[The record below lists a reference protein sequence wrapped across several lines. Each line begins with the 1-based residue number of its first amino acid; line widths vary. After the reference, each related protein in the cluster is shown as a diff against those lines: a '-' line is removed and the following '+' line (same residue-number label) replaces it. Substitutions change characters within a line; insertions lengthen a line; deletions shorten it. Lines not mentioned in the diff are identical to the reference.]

1 MHQRVFRVEKIPGA
15 GKVLGS
21 SPPGQAYPICVA
33 REDLWTTTP
42 SPTNPKRQDRVN
54 AQHIREILKRNA
66 GNDARAR
73 EEVNELLT
81 KMKAAA
87 ERSN

>member
-42 SPTNPKRQDRVN
+42 SPINPKRQDRVN
-54 AQHIREILKRNA
+54 A
-66 GNDARAR
+66 
-73 EEVNELLT
+73 
-81 KMKAAA
+81 
-87 ERSN
+87 

>member
-1 MHQRVFRVEKIPGA
+1 MDDDTESDQSE
-15 GKVLGS
+15 
-21 SPPGQAYPICVA
+21 
-33 REDLWTTTP
+33 TP
-42 SPTNPKRQDRVN
+42 RPSKRLTQ
-54 AQHIREILKRNA
+54 QIREILKRNA

-87 ERSN
+87 EHSN